1 MNGLTP
7 ITVTSKPLS
16 APTPSPTSRITMSPN
31 SGGHPACNAR
41 APTTPATAT
50 VEPTERSIPL
60 ATITQV
66 MANAMIEITA
76 VCNPIL
82 RKLLTVMKS
91 GRARPNTNPIRQV
104 VASRMNCLVA

>member
-1 MNGLTP
+1 
-7 ITVTSKPLS
+7 
-16 APTPSPTSRITMSPN
+16 MSPN
-31 SGGHPACNAR
+31 SGGHPACSAR

-76 VCNPIL
+76 VCSPIL
-82 RKLLTVMKS
+82 RKLLKLRKP
-91 GRARPNTNPIRQV
+91 GRARPNSNAIRQV
-104 VASRMNCLVA
+104 VASRMDCLVA